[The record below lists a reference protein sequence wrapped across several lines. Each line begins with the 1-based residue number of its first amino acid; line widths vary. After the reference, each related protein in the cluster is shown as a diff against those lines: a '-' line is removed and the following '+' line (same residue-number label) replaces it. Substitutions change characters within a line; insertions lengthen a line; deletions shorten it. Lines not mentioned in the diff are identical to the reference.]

1 VVSDTAWK
9 RTDDVRRRIVVL
21 AILAAV
27 LATTLFGVPLAIGVA
42 KYNLDDERSELER
55 LADSVAL
62 TLSATYARGATPKAV
77 PEAERG
83 TSVALYD
90 ADGTRRLGGGP
101 DQLDVP
107 LPDADDDA
115 LVSPHDTRELVVVV
129 PVSDGTRVLGVVRAA
144 TPSTEVWLRTLLTW
158 LGMALLGTVAV
169 GVTWTLARRQA
180 RKLAAPLD
188 SLSAA
193 AVRLGGG
200 DFTVRTDRSGIGEI
214 DSVGHS
220 MDTTAQRLG
229 ELLARERAFSA
240 DASHQLRT
248 PLAGLRLQLEAALES
263 PGADLRK
270 AITAG
275 IATTDRL
282 ERTIDDLLALARD
295 TQPHG
300 GVVAVRDLLAEVET
314 DWHGLLAE
322 QGRVLRI
329 DVGPDVADHQ
339 VSAPVLGQIM
349 TVLLDNALRHG
360 HGVVQVTA
368 REVAN
373 AVAVDVTDE
382 GSGITSDLDPFR
394 PRTATSGASGH
405 GIGLALARRLAE
417 GEGGRLRLARPSP
430 PTFTLL
436 LPTRE

>member
-1 VVSDTAWK
+1 
-9 RTDDVRRRIVVL
+9 VRRRIVV
-21 AILAAV
+21 ISVLAAV

-62 TLSATYARGATPKAV
+62 SLSATYARGATPRAV
-77 PEAERG
+77 PQGERG

-90 ADGTRRLGGGP
+90 ADGSRRLGGGP
-101 DQLDVP
+101 DRLDVQ
-107 LPDADDDA
+107 LPDVDDDA
-115 LVSPHDTRELVVVV
+115 LVSRDDTSELVVVV

-144 TPSTEVWLRTLLTW
+144 TPATEVWLRTLATW
-158 LGMALLGTVAV
+158 LGMALLGALAV

-180 RKLAAPLD
+180 RRLAAPLD

-200 DFTVRTDRSGIGEI
+200 DFTVRTAPSGISEI
-214 DSVGHS
+214 DSVGDS
-220 MDTTAQRLG
+220 LDSTAQRLG

-248 PLAGLRLQLEAALES
+248 PLTGLRLQLEAALES
-263 PGADLRK
+263 PNADLRS

-275 IATTDRL
+275 LATTDRL

-322 QGRVLRI
+322 AGRVLRI
-329 DVGPDVADHQ
+329 DVRPDVAGCQ
-339 VSAPVLGQIM
+339 VSAPVLSQIM

-360 HGVVQVTA
+360 RGVVRVSA

-382 GSGITSDLDPFR
+382 GHGITSDLDPFR
-394 PRTATSGASGH
+394 PRTTPSSAANGH

-417 GEGGRLRLARPSP
+417 GEGGRLRLARPTP